1 MSGLDTRLST
11 LIWHRGR
18 MQLMDGV
25 VFADRDSVKCE
36 VTIRHDS
43 TFLQSP
49 HGVPGWIGIEYMAQT
64 AAALA
69 GVQAQFSDDDAPL
82 GYLLGT
88 RKLECAKAW
97 FEVGDHLIASAREE
111 FVDDNGLG
119 AYACELQCNG
129 QVVSNCRLSV
139 FRPPAGTAAKPLHQ

>member
-11 LIWHRGR
+11 LIWHRGP
-18 MQLMDGV
+18 MQLMDRV
-25 VFADRDSVKCE
+25 VVADRDSVSCE
-36 VTIRHDS
+36 VTITNES

-49 HGVPGWIGIEYMAQT
+49 FGVPAWVGIEYMAQT

-69 GVQAQFSDDDAPL
+69 GVQAQLSDDDAPL

-88 RKLECAKAW
+88 RKLECLMAW
-97 FEVGDHLIASAREE
+97 FQVGDHLIASAREE

-119 AYACELQCNG
+119 AYACELACNG

-139 FRPPAGTAAKPLHQ
+139 FRPPAGTAAQPLHQ

>member
-1 MSGLDTRLST
+1 MSELDTGLST

-18 MQLMDGV
+18 MQLMDRV
-25 VFADRDSVKCE
+25 VFADQDSVRCE
-36 VTIRHDS
+36 VTIKHDS

-49 HGVPGWIGIEYMAQT
+49 KGVPAWVGIEYMAQT

-69 GVQAQFSDDDAPL
+69 GVQAQLSDGNAPL

-88 RKLECAKAW
+88 RKLECDKAW
-97 FEVGDHLIASAREE
+97 FELGDHLIASAREE

-119 AYACELQCNG
+119 AYACELECNG
-129 QVVSNCRLSV
+129 KVVSRCRLSV
-139 FRPPAGTAAKPLHQ
+139 FRPPDGTAAQPLHQ